1 MKTPLWK
8 PSKERIK
15 HATFTRFIEY
25 VKEKEG
31 KDFRAYAELYQWS
44 VEKIPDF
51 WARLWEFAGI
61 KASRGYDRVVDDLKK
76 FPGATWFEG
85 ARLNFAENLL
95 RYRDNR
101 LAFIFRG
108 ETRKSAQMTYTE
120 LYASV
125 ARLANSLRDIGVAP
139 GDRVA
144 AYMPNLIETARHAG
158 CHKHRSHLVIVRHGH
173 RR

>member
-1 MKTPLWK
+1 MKAPLWK
-8 PSKERIK
+8 PSEERIR
-15 HATFTRFIEY
+15 HANISRFMEY

-31 KDFRAYAELYQWS
+31 KTFRTYTELYQWS

-108 ETRKSAQMTYTE
+108 ETKKSGQMTYTE

-125 ARLANSLRDIGVAP
+125 ARLAKSLRDIGVTP

-144 AYMPNLIETARHAG
+144 AYMPNMIEPRPALTFASA
-158 CHKHRSHLVIVRHGH
+158 
-173 RR
+173 